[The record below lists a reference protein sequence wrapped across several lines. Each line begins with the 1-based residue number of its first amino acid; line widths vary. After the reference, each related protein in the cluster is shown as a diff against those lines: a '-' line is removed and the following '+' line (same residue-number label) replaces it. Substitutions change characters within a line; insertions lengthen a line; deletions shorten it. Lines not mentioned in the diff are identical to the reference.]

1 LSRRGAPASGA
12 VSLVWLAALAGHA
25 AVALAM
31 RSLLPRGFPL
41 LHPRFFVNELVPALL
56 LAAALAGLVL
66 LLVRPALA
74 ALSLAALPAL
84 WWSVAVAL
92 PLVFPVTGTAPLGPV
107 LAVAL
112 VLSIAYVPLW
122 SRIGQNRAWIA
133 LPLLAGALT
142 GAFSV
147 RCLRAPDPTTRP
159 RSQKLPASALEST
172 AALAPGLVVDAGVVR
187 IGSNHSSLR
196 AWIDPSLGFT
206 SRSPDR
212 FWTIFTPAGALL
224 AHAESRVSA
233 RPTGPHA
240 ATIESFTLLHDSVY
254 SHLNSFL
261 ELELT
266 GHTRLALRFSPCP
279 GALIDVLHADYP
291 AGAPA
296 RFAYAD
302 AAGAFHVVEAT
313 DAEKGPYR
321 TLARGS
327 LPRGTPVVLTF
338 LETAPGTERE
348 LLDVTLHDWSAQLST
363 ALSPTAGYGVAENAI
378 EFRLS
383 APERSAS
390 AHVFVTLAGTGVGRG
405 WDSVGHAA
413 GAYRNRITLDWKR
426 ELTPP

>member
-1 LSRRGAPASGA
+1 
-12 VSLVWLAALAGHA
+12 
-25 AVALAM
+25 M

-56 LAAALAGLVL
+56 LAASLAGVVL

-74 ALSLAALPAL
+74 KLSLAALPAL
-84 WWSVAVAL
+84 WWSAAVAL
-92 PLVFPVTGTAPLGPV
+92 PLVFPVTGTAPLWPI

-112 VLSIAYVPLW
+112 GLSLAYLPLL
-122 SRIGQNRAWIA
+122 SRIEQNRVWIA

-147 RCLRAPDPTTRP
+147 RCLRAPDATTRP
-159 RSQKLPASALEST
+159 GSQHLPALALEST
-172 AALAPGLVVDAGVVR
+172 AALAPGVVVDAGVVR
-187 IGSNHSSLR
+187 IGSKDSKLR
-196 AWIDPSLGFT
+196 AWIDPSLEFK

-212 FWTIFTPAGALL
+212 FWTILASGGALL
-224 AHAESRVSA
+224 APPESRVSA
-233 RPTGPHA
+233 RSNGPHA
-240 ATIESFTLLHDSVY
+240 VSIESFTELGDSVY

-261 ELELT
+261 ELGLT

-279 GALIDVLHADYP
+279 HALVDVLHADYP

-296 RFAYAD
+296 RFAYVD
-302 AAGAFHVVEAT
+302 AAGVFHVVEAT

-321 TLARGS
+321 TLTRGS
-327 LPRGTPVVLTF
+327 LTRGTPLVITF
-338 LETAPGTERE
+338 VETAPGSERE

-383 APERSAS
+383 APERAAS

-413 GAYRNRITLDWKR
+413 GAYRNRITVDWKR

>member
-1 LSRRGAPASGA
+1 LSRRGAATSWA
-12 VSLVWLAALAGHA
+12 VSLVWITALVGHA
-25 AVALAM
+25 AGALAM

-56 LAAALAGLVL
+56 LAASLAGVVI

-92 PLVFPVTGTAPLGPV
+92 PLVFPVTGTAPLWPV
-107 LAVAL
+107 LTVAL
-112 VLSIAYVPLW
+112 GLSLAYLPCLP
-122 SRIGQNRAWIA
+122 RLEHKRAWIA
-133 LPLLAGALT
+133 FPLFAGALT
-142 GAFSV
+142 GACSV
-147 RCLRAPDPTTRP
+147 RCLRAPDATTRP
-159 RSQKLPASALEST
+159 GSHHLPALAPAST
-172 AALAPGLVVDAGVVR
+172 AALAPGVIVDAGVVR
-187 IGSNHSSLR
+187 IGSTDSSLR
-196 AWIDPSLGFT
+196 AWLDPSLRFA

-224 AHAESRVSA
+224 PHPESSVSA
-233 RPTGPHA
+233 RSSGPHA
-240 ATIESFTLLHDSVY
+240 VSIESITGLSDSVY

-261 ELELT
+261 ELGLT

-296 RFAYAD
+296 RFAYVD

-327 LPRGTPVVLTF
+327 LPRGTPVVITF
-338 LETAPGTERE
+338 LETARGSERE

-413 GAYRNRITLDWKR
+413 GAYRNRITVDWKR